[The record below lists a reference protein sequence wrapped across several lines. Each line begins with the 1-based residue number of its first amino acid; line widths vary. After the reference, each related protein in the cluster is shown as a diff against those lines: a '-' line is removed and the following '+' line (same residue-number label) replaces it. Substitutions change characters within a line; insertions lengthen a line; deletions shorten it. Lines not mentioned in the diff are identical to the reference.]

1 MSSVVA
7 HSSREPCSALQSDLF
22 HCLLSTGLCWGCTR
36 GRDSR
41 DSSDAGHSSH
51 PARGGS
57 SCRASVAIPGPLRPG
72 HLALGTLVLAQSGL
86 VGNV

>member
-51 PARGGS
+51 SARGGS